1 MTTKLLKGALTRFAV
16 MAIAAVFFTPLASAA
31 MASGEM
37 ENPVTGETE
46 TYVNTFTGGADGT
59 ATEWNS
65 ADNWDTSVKPFIAD
79 GNFDASLVNGKT
91 ATTTTQLEGWTP
103 RIGAYNGA
111 VVTFSGGINKVQA
124 DSVGAWLTADD
135 TSSITIASFGG
146 AQLEGSSTY
155 PFKLSSAKAGGITWS
170 AGLTAASNTT
180 LPFWYYL
187 KGAGTVVYGGDIT
200 VANAQVIKQADVT
213 LSGTSQVAS
222 KTLVSFGSGTTKT
235 FTADAAIKVYGTDGT
250 TLEGTVNLATVNTTG
265 TITLTTDD
273 TVGSCELVQTSTGIV
288 LYYVDGANF
297 VAKTYTPSISVN
309 FCDGNNPLTTAADV
323 GLGAY
328 AVPGTSWNNM
338 VSAGGNNGTF
348 TTPLSTIYGID
359 STGAQTLIPNA
370 SATISGTRGSW
381 GCSSLVAGSD
391 VRHGYADDN
400 STYPTPTATISGIPY
415 YQYRVIV
422 YTATDAANTAFGYI
436 TVNGTDYTY
445 ENSALAEGTA
455 AWGASGAAN
464 TAEALAEGVNVLVS
478 PVTSG
483 STATVVGHNS
493 NGRGCIAA
501 VQIVEVP
508 KTAGEG
514 ELVINVS
521 GDTTYAVDA
530 DATYTTVYVTGVG
543 TLSFSGEGAITT
555 TTLNIGN
562 GVTMPMDATHLSPTT
577 VTGSGTIVYD
587 DAQPATTL
595 GFDDSA
601 NWQGT
606 VWVKNVGDTTKG
618 EAANAKVST
627 CLGSNTTDATSN
639 DLNKW
644 GNAASFVKFTNVRGY
659 MATANVPWTLIL
671 EDDSSNYAWY
681 NNEGWTARTI
691 TIAGLKGN
699 GTFWDVNDGGTRP
712 FLNFADAS
720 QFTGAIHATGK
731 QVFLSGAGTGNASD
745 LSAGRITIPANQT
758 LTVAS
763 GKTWHTRN
771 GLVVDG
777 TLNVNGTL
785 ASDSTTAAVSG
796 SGMVVFTGRLPTPV
810 DGSNETKWWKNA
822 NWTGTVQ
829 IDSLSGFIGTGT
841 GTVLAPNDYGNTG
854 STLELKNCSGWLP
867 VNYECTVPL
876 SVAGTLTIGNGYSG
890 ISNAFTIDHLKG
902 NGQITCN
909 GSAPTVLIYVREWS
923 GYTGKIKMDNKMIV
937 FGDDTVTTS
946 DLVSGTIYICEGAV
960 VTNLSNSHWELS
972 GSMKVNGTFAVTA
985 RSGWSDGKGAVLGEN
1000 GIINFIGSGVDD
1012 HAYNFSNITGSGK
1025 ILFTN
1030 GTGYSML
1037 PSDASRMPSTDVA
1050 VVNDNTES
1058 FVVLT
1063 CTDTTTI
1070 GTLSGSGKFDSRYG
1084 NATTRRLAVVQSA
1097 DSEWSGIFVNNDRV
1111 GGMDVSAKSGATAK
1125 TLTLSGTQT
1134 ANNELVVQAAT
1145 ENTDAGSVNL
1155 TGTWVGDT
1163 TVSGTF
1169 GGTGT
1174 LTGNLTLTDGATIKV
1189 NDISDPL
1196 TVSGS
1201 LTATGAITIELP
1213 EGAGKGMIFTT
1224 GSKPDISGATFTT
1237 KIGGVEKKL
1246 KVTAT
1251 ADGLKVGVQS
1261 LLIRIM

>member
-37 ENPVTGETE
+37 ENPVTGEME

-65 ADNWDTSVKPFIAD
+65 ADNWDTSVTPFIAD

-124 DSVGAWLTADD
+124 DSVGAWLTADE

-587 DAQPATTL
+587 GAQPATIL

-606 VWVKNVGDTTKG
+606 VWVKNVGGTDGETSKTT
-618 EAANAKVST
+618 VT
-627 CLGSNTTDATSN
+627 LGSDTSTAADNTIN
-639 DLNKW
+639 NW
-644 GNAASFVKFTNVRGY
+644 GNANSCVKFTNVRGHVS
-659 MATANVPWTLIL
+659 ACNCAWTLVL
-671 EDDSSNYAWY
+671 EDDGDTKAWY
-681 NNEGWTARTI
+681 NNNGWTASSKDPVFAKLT
-691 TIAGLKGN
+691 GD
-699 GTFWDVNDGGTRP
+699 GTFYDQSNSGCRQNVT
-712 FLNFADAS
+712 FLDAS
-720 QFTGAIHATGK
+720 EFTGTFTVAGKRIGLGGANTAQNDASCRGTIEIVNSASAT
-731 QVFLSGAGTGNASD
+731 
-745 LSAGRITIPANQT
+745 I
-758 LTVAS
+758 AS
-763 GKTWHTRN
+763 GKTWTTGMGFRIN
-771 GLVVDG
+771 G

-785 ASDSTTAAVSG
+785 AAEDTATTCVSG
-796 SGMVVFTGRLPTPV
+796 SGTVVFTGRAPTPTG
-810 DGSNETKWWKNA
+810 DAWWKNA
-822 NWTGTVQ
+822 SWTGTVQ
-829 IDSLSGFIGTGT
+829 MKDVTDLVGSTNWTGT
-841 GTVLAPNDYGNTG
+841 NFLPNDYGNTG
-854 STLELKNCSGWLP
+854 SVLELYNCSGWLP
-867 VNYECTVPL
+867 NNSNYQCTVPL
-876 SVAGTLTIGNGYSG
+876 KVTGTLTINNGISGSKFVISSLSGSGAIYTTSNSATVTIQILEAANFTGKVQLNSKRVVFGDTLPSEYTVGNIYVGEGFTFTVPNSNAAWYGTGGITLAGELKAAALSNFGGGTTITTTDTGVFTLVSNSNADDMNVDYTRIQGTGTLKYEGSAYRCISTNNFPTAMIVENNLTAGLLHRIPNLEVTIGSLSGSGYLRSDWGGTAGDRSLKVLQAKDTTWSGQFWTANAHRIGTLRVAPGASTAGTLTI
-890 ISNAFTIDHLKG
+890 
-902 NGQITCN
+902 
-909 GSAPTVLIYVREWS
+909 SATHIAAES
-923 GYTGKIKMDNKMIV
+923 
-937 FGDDTVTTS
+937 
-946 DLVSGTIYICEGAV
+946 
-960 VTNLSNSHWELS
+960 
-972 GSMKVNGTFAVTA
+972 TA
-985 RSGWSDGKGAVLGEN
+985 LQ
-1000 GIINFIGSGVDD
+1000 VD
-1012 HAYNFSNITGSGK
+1012 
-1025 ILFTN
+1025 
-1030 GTGYSML
+1030 
-1037 PSDASRMPSTDVA
+1037 
-1050 VVNDNTES
+1050 
-1058 FVVLT
+1058 
-1063 CTDTTTI
+1063 
-1070 GTLSGSGKFDSRYG
+1070 
-1084 NATTRRLAVVQSA
+1084 
-1097 DSEWSGIFVNNDRV
+1097 
-1111 GGMDVSAKSGATAK
+1111 SGA
-1125 TLTLSGTQT
+1125 
-1134 ANNELVVQAAT
+1134 
-1145 ENTDAGSVNL
+1145 SVNL
-1155 TGTWVGDT
+1155 TGTWVGNT

-1174 LTGNLTLTDGATIKV
+1174 LTGDLTLTDGATIKV

-1196 TVSGS
+1196 EVSGS

-1213 EGAGKGMIFTT
+1213 EGAGKGMVITT

-1237 KIGGVEKKL
+1237 KIGGVTKKL

>member
-1 MTTKLLKGALTRFAV
+1 MNTTVLKHRILTTLVAAAIPAFVQVAKADFAK
-16 MAIAAVFFTPLASAA
+16 T
-31 MASGEM
+31 
-37 ENPVTGETE
+37 NPVTGETE
-46 TYVNTFTGGADGT
+46 TYENTFIGENA
-59 ATEWNS
+59 EWND
-65 ADNWDTSVKPFIAD
+65 AANWELKQESKVPFVSG
-79 GNFDASLVNGKT
+79 GNYEPALVNGKT
-91 ATTTTQLEGWTP
+91 VSTSTAIDGWTL
-103 RIGAYNGA
+103 RVGAYNNA
-111 VVTFSGGINKVQA
+111 SVTWSGGINKIQA
-124 DSVGAWLTADD
+124 GSAGCWLTADE
-135 TSSITIASFGG
+135 TSSITIASFAGN
-146 AQLEGSSTY
+146 QLEGSDSA
-155 PFKLSSAKAGGITWS
+155 PFKLSSANAGGITWS
-170 AGLTAASNTT
+170 AGLTSASNTSM
-180 LPFWYYL
+180 PFWYYL

-200 VANAQVIKQADVT
+200 VANAQVIKQADIT

-265 TITLTTDD
+265 TITLTTGD

-381 GCSSLVAGSD
+381 GCSSLAAGSD
-391 VRHGYADDN
+391 VRHGYADEND
-400 STYPTPTATISGIPY
+400 TYPTPTATISGIPY

-478 PVTSG
+478 PITAG
-483 STATVVGHNS
+483 STATVVGHRMS
-493 NGRGCIAA
+493 GARGCIAA

-543 TLSFSGEGAITT
+543 TLSFSGEGTITT
-555 TTLNIGN
+555 PTLNIGN
-562 GVTMPMDATHLSPTT
+562 GVTMPMDVNHLTPTA

-587 DAQPATTL
+587 GAQPATTL

-601 NWQGT
+601 NWTGT

-796 SGMVVFTGRLPTPV
+796 SGTVVFTGRVPTPTG
-810 DGSNETKWWKNA
+810 DAWWKNS
-822 NWTGTVQ
+822 NWTGKVQ
-829 IDSLSGFIGTGT
+829 IDSLNGFIGTGT

-867 VNYECTVPL
+867 VNYKCTVPL

-890 ISNAFTIDHLKG
+890 IGNAFTIDHLKG

-960 VTNLSNSHWELS
+960 VTNLSNSHWEPAD
-972 GSMKVNGTFAVTA
+972 SMKVNGTFAVKA
-985 RSGWSDGKGAVLGEN
+985 RSGWTDSKGAVLGEN

-1058 FVVLT
+1058 YVVMT
-1063 CTDTTTI
+1063 CTGTTTI

-1084 NATTRRLAVVQSA
+1084 NATTRRLAVVQGA
-1097 DSEWSGIFVNNDRV
+1097 DSVWSGTFINEDRI
-1111 GGMDVSAKSGATAK
+1111 GGLYVSAKRGAASK
-1125 TLTLSGTQT
+1125 TLTLSGKQT
-1134 ANNELVVQAAT
+1134 ASNDLVVEAAT
-1145 ENTDAGSVNL
+1145 ETTDAGSVNL
-1155 TGTWVGDT
+1155 TGTWVGAT

-1196 TVSGS
+1196 EVSGS
-1201 LTATGAITIELP
+1201 LTATGAVTIELP

-1224 GSKPDISGATFTT
+1224 GSKPDITGATFTT
-1237 KIGGVEKKL
+1237 KIGGVERKL

-1251 ADGLKVGVQS
+1251 ANGLKVAIPGTKII
-1261 LLIRIM
+1261 IR